1 MVLSDCACLPF
12 LRRTHTRTAEQIL
25 ADVAELKATLASTE
39 QKKAELEGQAL
50 KTTDQLKRAEQLI
63 GGLGDERER
72 WQESADRLARDL
84 KNLVGNVMLA
94 SGCLAYLG
102 PFTRF
107 LVLVFVCS
115 PRFLSPSVRPQVVA
129 FCGKTWA
136 MLSPPLSR
144 PPSFSPI
151 SSVP

>member
-1 MVLSDCACLPF
+1 M
-12 LRRTHTRTAEQIL
+12 QIL

-72 WQESADRLARDL
+72 WQESADRLAKDL

-102 PFTRF
+102 PFTRQAFAWVSPGVFRSNLSF
-107 LVLVFVCS
+107 LATLGDVIQANCMH
-115 PRFLSPSVRPQVVA
+115 P
-129 FCGKTWA
+129 
-136 MLSPPLSR
+136 
-144 PPSFSPI
+144 
-151 SSVP
+151 

>member
-1 MVLSDCACLPF
+1 M
-12 LRRTHTRTAEQIL
+12 QIL

-39 QKKAELEGQAL
+39 KKKADLEGQAL

-72 WQESADRLARDL
+72 WQESADRLSKDL

-102 PFTRF
+102 PFTRSGFF
-107 LVLVFVCS
+107 L
-115 PRFLSPSVRPQVVA
+115 Q
-129 FCGKTWA
+129 
-136 MLSPPLSR
+136 
-144 PPSFSPI
+144 
-151 SSVP
+151 

>member
-1 MVLSDCACLPF
+1 MDSL
-12 LRRTHTRTAEQIL
+12 QIL

-72 WQESADRLARDL
+72 WQESADRLSSDL

-107 LVLVFVCS
+107 ALPAVVFVFFS
-115 PRFLSPSVRPQVVA
+115 VHERISRSLSFLTR
-129 FCGKTWA
+129 T
-136 MLSPPLSR
+136 MLSKHLH
-144 PPSFSPI
+144 FS
-151 SSVP
+151 SSK

>member
-1 MVLSDCACLPF
+1 MQ
-12 LRRTHTRTAEQIL
+12 TAQIL
-25 ADVAELKATLASTE
+25 AAVAELKATLASTE

-72 WQESADRLARDL
+72 WQESADRLAKDL

-107 LVLVFVCS
+107 ALPAIFHLWF
-115 PRFLSPSVRPQVVA
+115 SVR
-129 FCGKTWA
+129 GKEKGTGVT
-136 MLSPPLSR
+136 MYTCLFSR
-144 PPSFSPI
+144 R
-151 SSVP
+151 

>member
-1 MVLSDCACLPF
+1 MLFAECLF
-12 LRRTHTRTAEQIL
+12 VQIL
-25 ADVAELKATLASTE
+25 AAVADLKATLASTQ

-72 WQESADRLARDL
+72 WQESADRLAKDL

-107 LVLVFVCS
+107 
-115 PRFLSPSVRPQVVA
+115 A
-129 FCGKTWA
+129 
-136 MLSPPLSR
+136 LSR
-144 PPSFSPI
+144 KT
-151 SSVP
+151 

>member
-1 MVLSDCACLPF
+1 MKVPAAAAPTTTTLTL
-12 LRRTHTRTAEQIL
+12 QIL

-39 QKKAELEGQAL
+39 KKKADLEGQAL

-72 WQESADRLARDL
+72 WQESADRLSKDL

-102 PFTRF
+102 PFTRYVISTDDVQF
-107 LVLVFVCS
+107 S
-115 PRFLSPSVRPQVVA
+115 ERKSTGMTAATSQ
-129 FCGKTWA
+129 TA
-136 MLSPPLSR
+136 MDATESADSR
-144 PPSFSPI
+144 
-151 SSVP
+151 

>member
-1 MVLSDCACLPF
+1 MLLAELF
-12 LRRTHTRTAEQIL
+12 LGYYLLAVQIL
-25 ADVAELKATLASTE
+25 DDVAELKATLASTE
-39 QKKAELEGQAL
+39 RKKAELEGQAL

-72 WQESADRLARDL
+72 WQESADRLAKDL

-107 LVLVFVCS
+107 VLSRQLFLVFSAHREKENATEQLLRKLSVS
-115 PRFLSPSVRPQVVA
+115 FLQQ
-129 FCGKTWA
+129 K
-136 MLSPPLSR
+136 
-144 PPSFSPI
+144 FSITTP
-151 SSVP
+151 